1 MRINSKNKFIFLLT
15 ILVSM
20 GLLGITFGA
29 DAKQTIGDAP
39 RFLNEAVAPTGIPN
53 KDVAI
58 YVGEVAQWI
67 FGITGLLFFLLMVYA
82 GMMWFFARG
91 EDDKISDARKT
102 IIAAIIGLFI
112 AVSGFAIT
120 TFVSSSL
127 GF

>member
-1 MRINSKNKFIFLLT
+1 MRAVFFVPFSLLFLIIQPSEQ
-15 ILVSM
+15 IL
-20 GLLGITFGA
+20 
-29 DAKQTIGDAP
+29 AKKTIGDAGSA
-39 RFLNEAVAPTGIPN
+39 LNTAVAPTGLPK

-112 AVSGFAIT
+112 AVSGYAIT
-120 TFVSSSL
+120 TFVTSSL
-127 GF
+127 GL

>member
-1 MRINSKNKFIFLLT
+1 MWDFLKKNITVFVVSSMYFFLAEEE
-15 ILVSM
+15 IVY
-20 GLLGITFGA
+20 
-29 DAKQTIGDAP
+29 AKKTIGDAGSA
-39 RFLNEAVAPTGIPN
+39 LNTAVAPTGLPK

-112 AVSGFAIT
+112 AVSGYAIT
-120 TFVSSSL
+120 TFVTSSL
-127 GF
+127 GL